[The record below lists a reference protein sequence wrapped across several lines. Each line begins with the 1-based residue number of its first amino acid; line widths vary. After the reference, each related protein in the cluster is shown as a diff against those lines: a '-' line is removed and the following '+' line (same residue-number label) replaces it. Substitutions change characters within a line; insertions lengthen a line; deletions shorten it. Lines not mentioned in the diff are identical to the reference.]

1 MSVTP
6 INGVNQVSNAPV
18 AKGSSSLDKNAF
30 LKILVAELSNQDP
43 TQQKDS
49 TAYIAQLAQFSS
61 LEQMTNLNS
70 SVTFSNATSLVG
82 KTAWVS
88 DTDSANS
95 PYYGQVLGVSK
106 NGDTITLSM
115 KVTDSGN
122 GTTSIKQFDLKNV
135 TDVANTVTVPTT
147 TTGST
152 TTDSTSKDSSV

>member
-1 MSVTP
+1 MSVDP
-6 INGVNQVSNAPV
+6 INGVTQVSNTKV
-18 AKGSSSLDKNAF
+18 VKDSSSLDKNAF

-49 TAYIAQLAQFSS
+49 TAYVAQLAQFSS

-88 DTDSANS
+88 DLDSKS
-95 PYYGQVLGVSK
+95 EVFFGQVLGVSK

-115 KVTDSGN
+115 KVTDSG
-122 GTTSIKQFDLKNV
+122 TKATSIEQFNFKNV
-135 TDVANTVTVPTT
+135 TDVANTITVPETPA
-147 TTGST
+147 
-152 TTDSTSKDSSV
+152 TTDTPDTTPKV